1 MWFLLTA
8 ESPYGL
14 LQQQMAQQNISG
26 TYNQAQSS
34 SKLKYI
40 VRQDNLT
47 EFLSKNG
54 GNWTVE
60 RVQEWTPKVHLDNE
74 KNKAIQSL
82 AEPLSR

>member
-1 MWFLLTA
+1 MWFLLSSDTVGKINTVGTPQHY
-8 ESPYGL
+8 SP
-14 LQQQMAQQNISG
+14 
-26 TYNQAQSS
+26 T
-34 SKLKYI
+34 KFI

-47 EFLSKNG
+47 EFLLKNG

-60 RVQEWTPKVHLDNE
+60 RIQEWTPKVHLDNE